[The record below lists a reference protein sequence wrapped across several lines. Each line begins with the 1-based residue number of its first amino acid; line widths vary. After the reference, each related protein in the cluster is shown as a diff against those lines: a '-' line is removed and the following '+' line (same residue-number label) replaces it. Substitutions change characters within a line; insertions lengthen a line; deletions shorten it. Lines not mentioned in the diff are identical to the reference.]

1 MSSWPMVSLGN
12 HLSQRSADVVV
23 DPVARYRT
31 TGVLSHG
38 KGFFWRPEISGA
50 ETSYTKFTQLRTN
63 DFVFSKLFGW
73 EGALGVIPKAFD
85 GGLVSSEFPVF
96 DVDTAALDPAYLGYA
111 VRRPDFYQGLATSGM
126 GNRRQRVNPRTV
138 LNSQIPL
145 PPIDEQRRIAA
156 WLGKIEDSIQQLGAT
171 TTSLN
176 STAAAAY
183 RAAINSITEPF
194 SATRRV
200 EDVCSSIMD
209 VVHPGQPYGS
219 ADRFVGLE
227 YVEPNYGVT
236 NGTGT
241 VGGETGRKLRFRP
254 GDVLYGYLRPY
265 QNKVW
270 QADAHGLCSVEQ
282 YALRCEREA
291 DGELLSHVL
300 RGKAVHDAVVDST
313 NNLQLPRLGLSTLMR
328 LQVPWPDSPQQFDV
342 GIALLR
348 RSQARALRIKDLAG
362 TRERLVRSTLP
373 SALNQV
379 FGS

>member
-73 EGALGVIPKAFD
+73 EGALGVISEAFD

-96 DVDTAALDPAYLGYA
+96 DVDLAALDPAYLGYV
-111 VRRPDFYQGLATSGM
+111 VRRPDFYEGLATSGM

-138 LNSQIPL
+138 LNSEIPL

-156 WLGKIEDSIQQLGAT
+156 WLAEIEGRRRALDELRSRSRLLATSTVESIVDELSNTFGTVALSVGISLRRPDQAVLPESQLKLAGVYSHGGGMFVRGDISGSDTQYSVMHTLRPGQFVYSKLKAWEGALAVT
-171 TTSLN
+171 MSEHDGCVVSPEFPVFDIDEELLLVTFLRLIIKSDLFLRAVR
-176 STAAAAY
+176 SSAAGIGA
-183 RAAINSITEPF
+183 
-194 SATRRV
+194 RR
-200 EDVCSSIMD
+200 DR
-209 VVHPGQPYGS
+209 VHPSSVLGIRIPLPPIRVQ
-219 ADRFVGLE
+219 DRVSR
-227 YVEPNYGVT
+227 
-236 NGTGT
+236 T
-241 VGGETGRKLRFRP
+241 VIGAG
-254 GDVLYGYLRPY
+254 
-265 QNKVW
+265 
-270 QADAHGLCSVEQ
+270 
-282 YALRCEREA
+282 
-291 DGELLSHVL
+291 
-300 RGKAVHDAVVDST
+300 
-313 NNLQLPRLGLSTLMR
+313 
-328 LQVPWPDSPQQFDV
+328 
-342 GIALLR
+342 LLR
-348 RSQARALRIKDLAG
+348 HRARQTRPEEYLLR
-362 TRERLVRSTLP
+362 